1 MANKNQ
7 GIRSNKLTHP
17 GVRTGQARR
26 GQNPKWTSQVGSA
39 MGDHVTERRYQIP
52 RNKVAEPRHDGKTG
66 ISVRMGNEVAA
77 ATKCGPGG
85 SRNVSATGS
94 QGVHGAPAAG
104 NPRPVGP
111 DIFTEFPGKG
121 R

>member
-1 MANKNQ
+1 MAKNQ

-17 GVRTGQARR
+17 GVRTGQVRR

-39 MGDHVTERRYQIP
+39 MGNHVTERRYQIP
-52 RNKVAEPRHDGKTG
+52 RDKVAEARHDGKTG
-66 ISVRMGNEVAA
+66 ISVPLGNAVSA

-85 SRNVSATGS
+85 SRNVYATGTQS
-94 QGVHGAPAAG
+94 QHGSANSG